1 MTPTIGGRRKGRGG
15 IIGRVII
22 PFQIRAAP
30 ARVADV
36 IVVIVVV
43 ITRSV
48 GVIPRRLRIG
58 RPFGHGHATF
68 RVGMV
73 LDDHL
78 YGTTSTAAMTTTT
91 AVSSNRRFQDGRHGF
106 HRSRRIVGGSGAPV
120 GHGVLGTSLLVK
132 AAGVR
137 LLLLL
142 LLLLLVQRKTDRA
155 AILDIHDKPATATA
169 AIGDEEGRL
178 MGGSFLDYH

>member
-30 ARVADV
+30 ARVANV
-36 IVVIVVV
+36 IVVVIGVVV

-106 HRSRRIVGGSGAPV
+106 HRSRRIVGGSGAPI

-137 LLLLL
+137 L

-155 AILDIHDKPATATA
+155 AILDIHDKPATTATA